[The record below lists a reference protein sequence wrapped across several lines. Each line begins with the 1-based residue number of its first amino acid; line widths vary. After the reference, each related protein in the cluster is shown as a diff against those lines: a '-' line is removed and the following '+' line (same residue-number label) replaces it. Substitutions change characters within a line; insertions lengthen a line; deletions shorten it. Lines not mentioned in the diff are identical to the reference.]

1 LSFDRSFSICY
12 IRNTELIWR
21 KAMRD
26 KIEEVLAQIRPQLEA
41 DGGNVELVD
50 VNDGTVSVR
59 LTGACA
65 GCPMST
71 MTLKGGIER
80 ILKEYVPEVKEVVA
94 V

>member
-1 LSFDRSFSICY
+1 
-12 IRNTELIWR
+12 
-21 KAMRD
+21 MRD
-26 KIEEVLAQIRPQLEA
+26 KVEEVLDKIRPSLIR

-50 VNDGTVSVR
+50 VEEGTVKVK

-71 MTLKGGIER
+71 MTLKMGIEKL
-80 ILKEYVPEVKEVVA
+80 LKQEVPEVKEVVS

>member
-1 LSFDRSFSICY
+1 
-12 IRNTELIWR
+12 
-21 KAMRD
+21 MRD